1 MNMKWYFIFFEP
13 ILKWL
18 EKPEAVISLSI
29 LFIIIRIIYVKFRS
43 KKIVAEEKKGK
54 KDWRLEVI
62 DILIIAMILVF
73 GIVWNFLLKTYY
85 IPSGSMIPTME
96 ITDRLI
102 ANRFIYNFHPPR
114 RGDVVVFTPPKEAII
129 YNNQLYCMR
138 QWLSDSLNQ
147 PDALT
152 PEELRITTEYLNAI
166 NRTPEDYHLTQ
177 PILYSMV
184 NPETVTQKVL
194 VDAMIPPVFKDE
206 YIKRVIAIAGD
217 RVKIVSGY
225 SDKSG
230 IYVNGIKQPLTE
242 KSELTFENNH
252 RINGIC
258 PSFIDL
264 PTKKVNVRRPKLS
277 EYGGNGSAFVNDLSI
292 WISKPDNILYSKRI
306 QPLVQDDV
314 IVIPK
319 DCIFVMGDNRTEGGS
334 FDSRYW
340 GVVPLKSVKARAV
353 AIFWPIRDVKT
364 L

>member
-1 MNMKWYFIFFEP
+1 MKWYFIFFEP

-43 KKIVAEEKKGK
+43 KKIVMEEKNGK
-54 KDWRLEVI
+54 KDWRLETI

-73 GIVWNFLLKTYY
+73 GLVWNFLLKTYY
-85 IPSGSMIPTME
+85 IPSGSMIPTMH

-102 ANRFIYNFHPPR
+102 ANRFIYYFHPPR

-129 YNNQLYCMR
+129 YNNQLYSLR
-138 QWLSDSLNQ
+138 QWLLDSENQ
-147 PDALT
+147 KNALSKD
-152 PEELRITTEYLNAI
+152 ELRITAGYLDELSKNTLGI
-166 NRTPEDYHLTQ
+166 NVD
-177 PILYSMV
+177 
-184 NPETVTQKVL
+184 TVTQQQL
-194 VDAMIPPVFKDE
+194 ANAMPAPVFKDE
-206 YIKRVIAIAGD
+206 YIKRVIAVAGD

-225 SDKSG
+225 SD
-230 IYVNGIKQPLTE
+230 NGGVYINGVKQPIKE
-242 KSELTFENNH
+242 KNSLMYENEH
-252 RINGIC
+252 RIDGLC

-264 PTKKVNVRRPKLS
+264 PKKSVDIPRPRLT
-277 EYGGNGSAFVNDLSI
+277 EYEGNGSEFLNDLSI
-292 WISKPDNILYSKRI
+292 WIGRTVLYDRKI

-319 DCIFVMGDNRTEGGS
+319 GYIFVMGDNRTEGGS

-340 GVVPLKSVKARAV
+340 GVVPLSNIKARAV
-353 AIFWPIRDVKT
+353 AVFWPPKDVKT

>member
-1 MNMKWYFIFFEP
+1 MKWYFIFFEP

-43 KKIVAEEKKGK
+43 KKIVAEEQKGK

-62 DILIIAMILVF
+62 DICIIAMILVF

-85 IPSGSMIPTME
+85 IPSGSMVPTME

-102 ANRFIYNFHPPR
+102 ANRFVYNFHSPR

-129 YNNQLYCMR
+129 YNNQLYSLR
-138 QWLSDSLNQ
+138 QWLSDSLDT
-147 PDALT
+147 PDALKAD
-152 PEELRITTEYLNAI
+152 ELRITAGYLNEI
-166 NRTPEDYHLTQ
+166 NDRPQDFHLTQ
-177 PILYSMV
+177 NILNTSV
-184 NPETVTQKVL
+184 DPNSVTQKEL
-194 VDAMIPPVFKDE
+194 VDAMVRPVFKDE
-206 YIKRVIAIAGD
+206 YIKRVIAVAGD
-217 RVKIVSGY
+217 KVKIVSGY
-225 SDKSG
+225 SDASG
-230 IYVNGIKQPLTE
+230 IYVNGTKQTLTE
-242 KSELTFENNH
+242 KNDLMFENQH

-258 PSFIDL
+258 PSFMDL
-264 PTKKVNVRRPKLS
+264 PKKNVVVKRPQLS
-277 EYGGNGSAFVNDLSI
+277 EYSGNGSEFLADLSI
-292 WISKPDNILYSKRI
+292 WIGKSVLYNKSI
-306 QPLVQDDV
+306 QPLVQGDY

-353 AIFWPIRDVKT
+353 AIFWPISDVKT